1 MQLKIIRKKTMF
13 CLLLLL
19 YISEITFSCTEEKTG
34 PEKID
39 EEEVMPPNIIV
50 IFTDDQGYADL
61 GVQYQV
67 SDIHTPNIDNLSRQ
81 GVRFTNGYVTA
92 PVSAPS
98 RIGLITGKYQERFGV
113 ESNGSANNFSKEVST
128 LPQRLKS
135 YNYIT
140 GLVGKAHFGR
150 AITSMGFDEY
160 FMHQTGAWDPI
171 YTSTHSL
178 DGTPYS
184 TPQKTDL
191 RTLGKYRL
199 EEETRKALRFI
210 ERHADQQFFLYLAY
224 KAPHV
229 PLEVP
234 QEYLDRFASV
244 EDKERQ
250 LCLAMLS
257 AVDDGVGEIMQLLK
271 ERDIE
276 EKTMVFF
283 ISDNGGMPNPNNIGY
298 DASLNKPLLGEKGVL
313 LEGGIRVLW
322 IAYWKG
328 TIPGGQVNHAP
339 VISLDVAATALSLA
353 GSNDVSNLDG
363 INLLPYLKN
372 PENTLPERSLF
383 WYTRGQQA
391 VRRGPWKLFRTTHK
405 DFSFLVNLDTDIAEQ
420 KDLSNEYPDIANSLA
435 KELDAWQNEM
445 KTPPRQRHASSH
457 RKPTVSLY
465 QPIAKNHS
473 D

>member
-1 MQLKIIRKKTMF
+1 MRLKIIRKKTMNRLM
-13 CLLLLL
+13 LLF
-19 YISEITFSCTEEKTG
+19 YIPGLTFSCTAENTR
-34 PEKID
+34 PEKIA

-61 GVQYQV
+61 GVQDQV
-67 SDIHTPNIDNLSRQ
+67 SDIRTPNIDNLSRQ

-92 PVSAPS
+92 PVCAPS

-113 ESNGSANNFSKEVST
+113 ESNGNANNFSKDVPT

-150 AITSMGFDEY
+150 PITSMGFDEY
-160 FMHQTGAWDPI
+160 FMHQTDPWEPV

-178 DGTPYS
+178 DGTPFS
-184 TPQKTDL
+184 SPQKTDL
-191 RTLGKYRL
+191 RTQKKYRL
-199 EEETRKALRFI
+199 AEETKRALRFI
-210 ERHADQQFFLYLAY
+210 ERHADRQFFLYLAY
-224 KAPHV
+224 TAPHV
-229 PLEVP
+229 PLEAP

-271 ERDIE
+271 EQGIE

-298 DASLNKPLLGEKGVL
+298 DASLNKPLLGEKGLL
-313 LEGGIRVLW
+313 LEGGIRVPW

-328 TIPGGQVNHAP
+328 TIPGGQVNHSP

-353 GSNDVSNLDG
+353 GSDDVSNLDG

-372 PENTLPERSLF
+372 PDNTLPERSLF

-391 VRRGPWKLFRTTHK
+391 VRRGSWKLFRTTHK
-405 DFSFLVNLDTDIAEQ
+405 DFSFLVNLDNDIAEE
-420 KDLSNEYPDIANSLA
+420 KDLSNEYPEIANSLA
-435 KELDAWQNEM
+435 KELDAWQHEM
-445 KTPPRQRHASSH
+445 KTPPDSVMHPVIENRLFHYINQ
-457 RKPTVSLY
+457 
-465 QPIAKNHS
+465 
-473 D
+473 